1 MSRPSSTSTHVAVAP
16 TVPQV
21 LHILANPPPTLIDA
35 QLPGYLLPPTFNL
48 LRESSAHV
56 IRKKKE
62 EEDELRNEGLL
73 PPLSEKDAKDE
84 SRLIEEELSKRIGR
98 IGLMVGGFIAE
109 KLTLARPP
117 ISAHLDIIKFIC
129 KDLFLYVYSKQIDN
143 LRTNHRGVYVLQSN
157 AFPPLVPL
165 SSYKGSA
172 ADMDAANTHLIF
184 SQALIQGALHRLG
197 MNAVV
202 SAESSSLPQ
211 CTFQIR
217 TLKPSNIPSTPMSG
231 MPNPQQTRQA
241 PASVSAGEYGQPAP
255 GSPVMNVTGS
265 STTGLGINQ

>member
-21 LHILANPPPTLIDA
+21 LHILANPPPTLTDA

-109 KLTLARPP
+109 K
-117 ISAHLDIIKFIC
+117 
-129 KDLFLYVYSKQIDN
+129 
-143 LRTNHRGVYVLQSN
+143 
-157 AFPPLVPL
+157 
-165 SSYKGSA
+165 
-172 ADMDAANTHLIF
+172 
-184 SQALIQGALHRLG
+184 
-197 MNAVV
+197 
-202 SAESSSLPQ
+202 
-211 CTFQIR
+211 
-217 TLKPSNIPSTPMSG
+217 
-231 MPNPQQTRQA
+231 
-241 PASVSAGEYGQPAP
+241 
-255 GSPVMNVTGS
+255 
-265 STTGLGINQ
+265 